1 MKRIALFA
9 HGGFDGP
16 GGGIP
21 FLTGLAARLAETY
34 DISVYAPHGSDSA
47 AGSPSCGNARLVR
60 VPVAT
65 TSPVPL
71 KVAALWRAAS
81 LDHRRAPF
89 DLVHGIWAIPSGALA
104 VVFGKRRRI
113 PSVAGLHGAETA
125 SLPAIGYGNMRRE
138 PYRSLTRWTCN
149 HAGSVIVLSAHQ
161 RDALLTGGI
170 HRDDIVIIP
179 PGAEPGFLVGH
190 PRPLPSSG
198 ALHILHVANLT
209 GVKDQ
214 ETLLRAFA
222 AISRARDARLRIVG
236 ADHLDGK
243 IQRRASELGID
254 SRVEF
259 AGFVPH
265 GTMADQYAWAHLL
278 MQTSLHEAGGVAV
291 SEAAA
296 ARVVVCG
303 TATGILADLAD
314 RCAVAVPPGDDAT
327 LARSVIGLL
336 SDPDRFM
343 ALQDRACAW
352 ARGNS
357 AVTAARLVAETY
369 DRLLVR

>member
-1 MKRIALFA
+1 MKRIALFS
-9 HGGFDGP
+9 HGGFDQP

-21 FLTGLAARLAETY
+21 FLTGLVARLAERF
-34 DISVYAPHGSDSA
+34 DVSVYAPHGRDDA
-47 AGSPSCGNARLVR
+47 AGSTSCGNARLVR
-60 VPVAT
+60 LPVAT

-71 KVAALWRAAS
+71 KVAALWRTAS
-81 LDHRRAPF
+81 LDHRRRPF
-89 DLVHGIWAIPSGALA
+89 DLVHGIWAIPSGVLA
-104 VVFGKRRRI
+104 VGFGKRHRI

-138 PYRSLTRWTCN
+138 PYRSLTAWTCN
-149 HAGSVIVLSAHQ
+149 NAGSVIVLSAHQ
-161 RDALLTGGI
+161 RDALRRVGI
-170 HRDDIVIIP
+170 HRDDVVIIP
-179 PGAEPGFLVGH
+179 PGAEPAFIVDH
-190 PRPLPSSG
+190 PRPLPSAG
-198 ALHILHVANLT
+198 TLHILHVANLT
-209 GVKDQ
+209 EVKDQ

-222 AISRARDARLRIVG
+222 AISRGRDARLRIVG
-236 ADHLDGK
+236 GDHLDGK
-243 IQRRASELGID
+243 IQRRASDLGIAPC
-254 SRVEF
+254 VEF
-259 AGFVPH
+259 AGLVPH
-265 GTMADQYAWAHLL
+265 GTMPDQYAWAHLL

-343 ALQDRACAW
+343 AFQDRACAW

-357 AVTAARLVAETY
+357 AVTAALLVAETY
-369 DRLLVR
+369 ERLLAR